1 MLTLSLSPAQFALQP
16 LSSLLAL
23 SYAVIHQGD
32 VDQLADLVAL
42 MGRARA
48 FITQDRDHVD
58 ALHAEL
64 QQLLHRVRQGGPWSV
79 KLPR

>member
-1 MLTLSLSPAQFALQP
+1 MLTLSLSPAQFAT
-16 LSSLLAL
+16 LSISSMLAL

-32 VDQLADLVAL
+32 MDQLADLVAL

-48 FITQDRDHVD
+48 FTTQDRDHVD

-64 QQLLHRVRQGGPWSV
+64 RQLLQRVRQGGPWAV